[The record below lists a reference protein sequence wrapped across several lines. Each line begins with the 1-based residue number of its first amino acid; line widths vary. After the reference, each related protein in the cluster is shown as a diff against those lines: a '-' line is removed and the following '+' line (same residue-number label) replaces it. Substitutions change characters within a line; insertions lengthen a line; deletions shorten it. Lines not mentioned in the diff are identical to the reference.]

1 MKYKKFKF
9 WHLYANCIV
18 FEKLL
23 SSVGDLMVP
32 STILK
37 VQLSK
42 YNIVI
47 SILTQK
53 YRTKG
58 IKIAKTKIP
67 WGTLSSYGSWIYNY
81 LFNQYPSP
89 LKF

>member
-1 MKYKKFKF
+1 M
-9 WHLYANCIV
+9 I
-18 FEKLL
+18 
-23 SSVGDLMVP
+23 P

-47 SILTQK
+47 SILMQK
-53 YRTKG
+53 YWRKG
-58 IKIAKTKIP
+58 IKIAKTKMP
-67 WGTLSSYGSWIYNY
+67 WGPLSSYGSWIYNY
-81 LFNQYPSP
+81 LCNQYPSP

>member
-1 MKYKKFKF
+1 MKNKKFKF

-18 FEKLL
+18 FEELL

-47 SILTQK
+47 STCILMQK
-53 YRTKG
+53 YWTKG
-58 IKIAKTKIP
+58 IKIAKTKMP
-67 WGTLSSYGSWIYNY
+67 WGPLSSYGT
-81 LFNQYPSP
+81 L
-89 LKF
+89 